1 MRTVLFGIFGVLCFL
16 QFGAPFLAQRIKTRF
31 GELGVA
37 MNSRPAFAMFNI
49 SNFWSEAARLQKSAR
64 DPVVRQ
70 LLLIYYAWWAA
81 ALIVFLLII
90 LVALPPI

>member
-1 MRTVLFGIFGVLCFL
+1 
-16 QFGAPFLAQRIKTRF
+16 LAQRIKERF

-49 SNFWSEAARLQKSAR
+49 SNFWSEAARLQKSAQ

-70 LLLIYYAWWAA
+70 LLFIYHAWWAA
-81 ALIVFLLII
+81 ALIVFLLIV
-90 LVALPPI
+90 LVGLAPA